1 MEQKQTVYISVRP
14 EETRLGLS
22 QGGKLREYAVER
34 RNGENLVGN
43 VYRGRVCNVVPGIQA
58 AFVDLGTG
66 KNGFLTL
73 KKGDHF
79 SEGQML
85 LVQVTKDARG
95 SKGPAITR
103 HITLPGR
110 YVVLEPCGKR
120 ISLSRKIVCKT
131 KRNALHAFAEKILP
145 PDMGLV
151 IRTAAVQAE
160 PEEIE
165 TDLSQ
170 LLRNWDVLLRRSKV
184 GRGPQLLYRELDL
197 SIRMLRDY
205 ATSAV
210 GTIIADDRETL
221 ETVKKLL
228 EEMGLEGVKTEL
240 YTGDDDLFSHYHLEE
255 EIAGISD
262 RVVWLPGGGYL
273 VFDYTEAMTVIDV
286 NSGKDA
292 SGGSREETS
301 FRTNREAAEEIPRQ
315 LRLRDIGGIIV
326 ADFIDMDTREEQ
338 EAILQ
343 ILKKEFAAD
352 KMKPKVMDITPLNLV
367 EMTRMKARRNL
378 ASVLYTTCPMCQG
391 TGRVD
396 APETVYVEIR
406 RRLRTSFAAGH
417 MSHSLLLTV
426 HPLVYAYL
434 ADRGVKDMEREFSC
448 TLKMKSDPGLDMGV
462 FTLTDMEH

>member
-1 MEQKQTVYISVRP
+1 MEPKQSVFISVRP
-14 EETRLGLS
+14 EETRLGLCEE
-22 QGGKLREYAVER
+22 GRLREYAVER

-58 AFVDLGTG
+58 AFVDLGIG

-73 KKGDHF
+73 KKEEQVT
-79 SEGQML
+79 EGQML

-95 SKGPAITR
+95 NKGPAITR

-110 YVVLEPCGKR
+110 YVVLEPNGKR
-120 ISLSRKIVCKT
+120 ISLSRKIACKT
-131 KRNALHAFAEKILP
+131 KRNALHAFAESLLP
-145 PDMGLV
+145 PHMGLV
-151 IRTAAVQAE
+151 IRTAALRAE
-160 PEEIE
+160 GEEIKA
-165 TDLSQ
+165 DLSQ

-205 ATSAV
+205 ATSSIEEIV
-210 GTIIADDRETL
+210 VDEPETL
-221 ETVKKLL
+221 QTVEKLL
-228 EEMGLEGVKTEL
+228 EEMGLKQVPVAL
-240 YTGDDDLFSHYHLEE
+240 YTGEEDIFSHYHLEE
-255 EIAGISD
+255 AIAGISD

-292 SGGSREETS
+292 HGGSREETS

-326 ADFIDMDTREEQ
+326 ADFIDMDTRDEQ
-338 EAILQ
+338 DAILQ
-343 ILKKEFAAD
+343 ILKKGFATD
-352 KMKPKVMDITPLNLV
+352 KMKPKVMDITSLNLV

-378 ASVLYTTCPMCQG
+378 SSVLYTTCPMCQG
-391 TGRVD
+391 SGHVD

-406 RRLRTSFAAGH
+406 RRLRSSFMAGS
-417 MSHSLLLTV
+417 MSHTLLLTV
-426 HPLVYAYL
+426 HPLVYSYL
-434 ADRGVKDMEREFSC
+434 VEHGVKEMEQEFSC
-448 TLKMKSDPGLDMGV
+448 TLQIKSDPGLDMGV
-462 FTLTDMEH
+462 FTLTSLER